1 MMHNFNHY
9 MEKISLLDGTRCVLP
24 PQDLDVSESL
34 DPTLPFGTDIIV
46 DPSDPNFSADS
57 PVNKPGDLLGRGW
70 EYTYVNNEYVD
81 KNSDLLI
88 DCVPNLFEIGKIWGE
103 VFTGLTGSSL
113 PEALIID

>member
-1 MMHNFNHY
+1 MLGDSLVVYEYCNVQVYISNLTTLASLDWSFWVGTLARGVTFMMHNFNHY

-24 PQDLDVSESL
+24 PQVEDLDVSSEL

-70 EYTYVNNEYVD
+70 EYTYV
-81 KNSDLLI
+81 
-88 DCVPNLFEIGKIWGE
+88 
-103 VFTGLTGSSL
+103 
-113 PEALIID
+113 